1 MFSGNYVEDQQNQ
14 ISIDMLDPNTMSI
27 VLQYMNIGL
36 IDLSE
41 YSLATIGDIAVAANF
56 LQMIE
61 LIKQIE
67 YTLEIQMCESNWME
81 TMAIA
86 ETSSY
91 SKLEQLSAAFG
102 LYSFK
107 SMKPEY
113 ISTIHKLAWYLSH
126 PYLDTQS
133 ELDVFNFGLQWILHN
148 ETGADA
154 LLIILGCLD
163 FKRISKHDIEEI
175 KKCTSEYENS
185 LALKVADC
193 LYELSN
199 NNLEICEAVLN
210 DKKSEFYEKFTER
223 VWIETINIIKE
234 SKTRLLSYTPVV
246 PMWVL
251 KNSKRELLPHYMYTY
266 NNEKGFEQWLEVSE
280 KDLWGWSVISWGLTK
295 LVIVCGEH
303 VAGKANN
310 RTGIYMKDVKVYD
323 TLKQEWTRHGVD
335 LPPRSH
341 AGLAVVGDS
350 LYILGGK
357 GEFTRELETAI
368 IYDLKQRAYRE
379 IDELPEAI
387 CNPAVC
393 SHKNMVYV
401 AGEKQ
406 IFRYKAWGTSGKEL
420 IVFTKTLSIY
430 PDILAVEQFS
440 DDSKEKKPVVLFKQ
454 KKPSLRVN
462 DFAGSCALAR
472 GGTLKSLQIFLKKV
486 APSTFPNW

>member
-1 MFSGNYVEDQQNQ
+1 
-14 ISIDMLDPNTMSI
+14 MSI

-56 LQMIE
+56 LQIIE

-107 SMKPEY
+107 TMKPEY
-113 ISTIHKLAWYLSH
+113 IPTIHKLAWYLSH

-163 FKRISKHDIEEI
+163 FKRISNHDIEEI

-210 DKKSEFYEKFTER
+210 DKKSELCEKFTER
-223 VWIETINIIKE
+223 VWIETINITKE
-234 SKTRLLSYTPVV
+234 SKSRLLTYTPVV
-246 PMWVL
+246 PMWVI
-251 KNSKRELLPHYMYTY
+251 KNSKPELLPHYMYTY

-280 KDLWGWSVISWGLTK
+280 KNLWGWSVISWGLTK

-303 VAGKANN
+303 G
-310 RTGIYMKDVKVYD
+310 RGTGIFMKDVKVYD

-335 LPPRSH
+335 LPPRRH

-350 LYILGGK
+350 LYIVGGV
-357 GEFTRELETAI
+357 G
-368 IYDLKQRAYRE
+368 
-379 IDELPEAI
+379 
-387 CNPAVC
+387 
-393 SHKNMVYV
+393 
-401 AGEKQ
+401 G
-406 IFRYKAWGTSGKEL
+406 FRSVPCT
-420 IVFTKTLSIY
+420 
-430 PDILAVEQFS
+430 
-440 DDSKEKKPVVLFKQ
+440 
-454 KKPSLRVN
+454 
-462 DFAGSCALAR
+462 
-472 GGTLKSLQIFLKKV
+472 
-486 APSTFPNW
+486 